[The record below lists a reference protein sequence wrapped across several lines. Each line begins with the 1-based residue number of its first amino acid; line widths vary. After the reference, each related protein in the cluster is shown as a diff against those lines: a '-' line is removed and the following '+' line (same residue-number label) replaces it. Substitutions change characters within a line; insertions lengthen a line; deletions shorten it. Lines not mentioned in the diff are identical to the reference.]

1 MRSLN
6 EAFLKGSGRFN
17 ARIALEDGTEYQGE
31 DIVTL
36 TLNAGAVGAA
46 DRLTLGGAPSAE
58 LKCVL
63 NGNAKSLQ
71 GKQIQLFL
79 GRQGPEGVAEVML
92 GRFTITKVEQSADR
106 TSVTGY
112 DAMTA
117 LLERAYFPS
126 VSGETTAKAVLADIA
141 KTAGIELVLPDD
153 FADVTISEV
162 TTGFTLREMVG
173 YMAALLGAN
182 ARIDSAG
189 RLEVKWFSETEQAL
203 GPEQIYMDGLS
214 LDSEEWTLK
223 KIQCIVATTST
234 NTSVDADG
242 NSVQTSTER
251 RETLTAGGAGG
262 CIALENRWM
271 TQKTLDALYQ
281 MRQNF
286 SYHGG
291 KIKVLGDLAIEPGDI
306 IQVTDQSGNTVRFPV
321 MAQMLEYDGGLKM
334 TLSAYACHEDSTS
347 TTATG
352 PLTRAMERWDAQLA
366 FVRQL
371 EAEHVTATSARID
384 KLKAE
389 NAELA
394 QLTAQ
399 KADISDLTAATAR
412 IDQLDADKLSVK
424 DAEVKYANIDFSNID
439 QASIEHLY
447 ATSGIIKDL
456 TIDGAT
462 ITGELVGVT
471 IKGDL
476 IEGGTVVADKL
487 VVQGENGLYYKLNT
501 DGVSITAEQT
511 EYNSLNGSVITAKS
525 VTAEKISVSDLV
537 AFGADIG
544 GFHITT
550 DAIYSGVKESV
561 DNTTRG
567 VYLDSGGQ
575 LCVGDGTSFLRYR
588 MEEDGSYKLELVI
601 ASNGLTIDSDNFKLT
616 ADGTV
621 TAAAGEIGGFQLKTE
636 RVNGLNRHYLFGGY
650 EQKGK
655 QYGLRLQPSGGTD
668 EWDSQIRFANGGSGV
683 TLEAERYETGEG
695 IRKLNI
701 YGAPVNAVSG
711 LMIGSESV
719 GDFVA
724 VSGTSGGW
732 EYIKYASGL
741 AMMWRNVTAEY
752 SAASVLEKWV
762 SYPFA
767 LQAGVAAF
775 GTLEGVG
782 SNAGAALGWNVKIVP
797 QSDNKNARVFVHN
810 PSGSFGGADAL
821 TVAVLVLG
829 RWK

>member
-1 MRSLN
+1 MRDISDKLQTSAGRYDARLVWEN
-6 EAFLKGSGRFN
+6 GELSGDAIKSIAVTASINGS
-17 ARIALEDGTEYQGE
+17 T
-31 DIVTL
+31 
-36 TLNAGAVGAA
+36 
-46 DRLTLGGAPSAE
+46 DRLTLGATPAAQLTASVVTDE
-58 LKCVL
+58 KLL
-63 NGNAKSLQ
+63 NKRV
-71 GKQIQLFL
+71 QLFL
-79 GRQGPEGVAEVML
+79 SRGGGEISIGVY
-92 GRFTITKVEQSADR
+92 TITSAPAADGVV
-106 TSVTGY
+106 TLTGY
-112 DAMTA
+112 DAMYTA
-117 LLERAYFPS
+117 MEKGYYPTISDA
-126 VSGETTAKAVLADIA
+126 TTARAVLDDVA
-141 KTAGIELVLPDD
+141 KAAGLELVLPDGLD
-153 FADVTISEV
+153 APVSGV
-162 TTGFTLREMVG
+162 QTGSTLREMAG
-173 YMAALLGAN
+173 YMAALLGCS
-182 ARIDSAG
+182 ARIDGTGALRVQWFTDSGVTLDGERIYSGGASLAG
-189 RLEVKWFSETEQAL
+189 EDWV
-203 GPEQIYMDGLS
+203 LS
-214 LDSEEWTLK
+214 KLTCS
-223 KIQCIVATTST
+223 VATRKTT
-234 NTSVDADG
+234 TDADG
-242 NSVQTSTER
+242 ITTQEDTIT
-251 RETLTAGGAGG
+251 TLTSGEGATGVS
-262 CIALENRWM
+262 ISNAFM
-271 TQKTLDALYQ
+271 TQSLLDELYQ
-281 MRQNF
+281 RI
-286 SYHGG
+286 GG
-291 KIKVLGDLAIEPGDI
+291 FAYRAGELSALGDLRLEPGDL
-306 IQVTDQSGNTVRFPV
+306 VTVESGSERVVLPIMSQT
-321 MAQMLEYDGGLKM
+321 LEYDGGLKM
-334 TLSAYACHEDSTS
+334 TLSACAESESDGGGEGVS
-347 TTATG
+347 G
-352 PLTRAMERWDAQLA
+352 PLTQAVERYAAELA
-366 FVRQL
+366 VIRQL
-371 EAEHVTATSARID
+371 D
-384 KLKAE
+384 AE
-389 NAELA
+389 NAKITKA
-394 QLTAQ
+394 QITDL
-399 KADISDLTAATAR
+399 KAGKAEIGDLTAATAR

-487 VVQGENGLYYKLNT
+487 VVQGEDGLYYKLNT

-550 DAIYSGVKESV
+550 DAIYSGVKASA
-561 DNTTRG
+561 DNTARG

-636 RVNGLNRHYLFGGY
+636 LVNGLNRHYLFGGH
-650 EQKGK
+650 EQDGK

-683 TLEAERYETGEG
+683 TLEAERYDTGEG

-719 GDFVA
+719 EDFVT

-741 AMMWRNVTAEY
+741 AMMWCNVTAEY

-762 SYPFA
+762 SYPFT

>member
-71 GKQIQLFL
+71 GKRIQLFL
-79 GRQGPEGVAEVML
+79 GRQIPGDTAEVML
-92 GRFTITKVEQSADR
+92 GRFTITKAEQSADR

-153 FADVTISEV
+153 LADVTISEV
-162 TTGFTLREMVG
+162 TTGLTLREMVG

-251 RETLTAGGAGG
+251 RETLTAGDVGG

-291 KIKVLGDLAIEPGDI
+291 KIKALGDLAIEPGDI
-306 IQVTDQSGNTVRFPV
+306 IQVTDQSGNAVRFPV
-321 MAQMLEYDGGLKM
+321 MTQMLEYDGGLKM

-347 TTATG
+347 TAATG

-371 EAEHVTATSARID
+371 EARS
-384 KLKAE
+384 
-389 NAELA
+389 
-394 QLTAQ
+394 
-399 KADISDLTAATAR
+399 
-412 IDQLDADKLSVK
+412 
-424 DAEVKYANIDFSNID
+424 
-439 QASIEHLY
+439 
-447 ATSGIIKDL
+447 
-456 TIDGAT
+456 
-462 ITGELVGVT
+462 
-471 IKGDL
+471 
-476 IEGGTVVADKL
+476 
-487 VVQGENGLYYKLNT
+487 
-501 DGVSITAEQT
+501 
-511 EYNSLNGSVITAKS
+511 
-525 VTAEKISVSDLV
+525 
-537 AFGADIG
+537 
-544 GFHITT
+544 
-550 DAIYSGVKESV
+550 
-561 DNTTRG
+561 
-567 VYLDSGGQ
+567 
-575 LCVGDGTSFLRYR
+575 
-588 MEEDGSYKLELVI
+588 M
-601 ASNGLTIDSDNFKLT
+601 
-616 ADGTV
+616 
-621 TAAAGEIGGFQLKTE
+621 
-636 RVNGLNRHYLFGGY
+636 
-650 EQKGK
+650 
-655 QYGLRLQPSGGTD
+655 
-668 EWDSQIRFANGGSGV
+668 
-683 TLEAERYETGEG
+683 
-695 IRKLNI
+695 
-701 YGAPVNAVSG
+701 
-711 LMIGSESV
+711 
-719 GDFVA
+719 
-724 VSGTSGGW
+724 
-732 EYIKYASGL
+732 
-741 AMMWRNVTAEY
+741 
-752 SAASVLEKWV
+752 
-762 SYPFA
+762 
-767 LQAGVAAF
+767 
-775 GTLEGVG
+775 
-782 SNAGAALGWNVKIVP
+782 
-797 QSDNKNARVFVHN
+797 
-810 PSGSFGGADAL
+810 
-821 TVAVLVLG
+821 
-829 RWK
+829 

>member
-1 MRSLN
+1 
-6 EAFLKGSGRFN
+6 
-17 ARIALEDGTEYQGE
+17 
-31 DIVTL
+31 
-36 TLNAGAVGAA
+36 
-46 DRLTLGGAPSAE
+46 
-58 LKCVL
+58 
-63 NGNAKSLQ
+63 
-71 GKQIQLFL
+71 
-79 GRQGPEGVAEVML
+79 
-92 GRFTITKVEQSADR
+92 
-106 TSVTGY
+106 
-112 DAMTA
+112 
-117 LLERAYFPS
+117 
-126 VSGETTAKAVLADIA
+126 
-141 KTAGIELVLPDD
+141 
-153 FADVTISEV
+153 
-162 TTGFTLREMVG
+162 
-173 YMAALLGAN
+173 
-182 ARIDSAG
+182 
-189 RLEVKWFSETEQAL
+189 
-203 GPEQIYMDGLS
+203 
-214 LDSEEWTLK
+214 
-223 KIQCIVATTST
+223 
-234 NTSVDADG
+234 
-242 NSVQTSTER
+242 
-251 RETLTAGGAGG
+251 
-262 CIALENRWM
+262 
-271 TQKTLDALYQ
+271 
-281 MRQNF
+281 
-286 SYHGG
+286 
-291 KIKVLGDLAIEPGDI
+291 
-306 IQVTDQSGNTVRFPV
+306 
-321 MAQMLEYDGGLKM
+321 
-334 TLSAYACHEDSTS
+334 
-347 TTATG
+347 
-352 PLTRAMERWDAQLA
+352 MERWDAQLA

-371 EAEHVTATSARID
+371 EAEHVTAASARID

-471 IKGDL
+471 IKGEL

-487 VVQGENGLYYKLNT
+487 VVQGEDGLYYKLNT

-636 RVNGLNRHYLFGGY
+636 RVNGLNRHYLFGGH
-650 EQKGK
+650 EQDGK

-683 TLEAERYETGEG
+683 TLEAERYDTGEG

-711 LMIGSESV
+711 LMIGGESV
-719 GDFVA
+719 EDFVT

-741 AMMWRNVTAEY
+741 AMMWCNVTTKY

-767 LQAGVAAF
+767 LQAGVVAF

>member
-1 MRSLN
+1 MRLLN

-92 GRFTITKVEQSADR
+92 GRFTITKVEQSAER
-106 TSVTGY
+106 SSVTGY

-141 KTAGIELVLPDD
+141 KTAGVELVLPDD
-153 FADVTISEV
+153 LADVTISEV

-291 KIKVLGDLAIEPGDI
+291 KIKALGDLAIEPGDI

-347 TTATG
+347 TTATRLAYPCHG
-352 PLTRAMERWDAQLA
+352 AMGCPACLC
-366 FVRQL
+366 
-371 EAEHVTATSARID
+371 
-384 KLKAE
+384 
-389 NAELA
+389 
-394 QLTAQ
+394 
-399 KADISDLTAATAR
+399 
-412 IDQLDADKLSVK
+412 
-424 DAEVKYANIDFSNID
+424 
-439 QASIEHLY
+439 QA
-447 ATSGIIKDL
+447 
-456 TIDGAT
+456 
-462 ITGELVGVT
+462 V
-471 IKGDL
+471 
-476 IEGGTVVADKL
+476 
-487 VVQGENGLYYKLNT
+487 
-501 DGVSITAEQT
+501 
-511 EYNSLNGSVITAKS
+511 
-525 VTAEKISVSDLV
+525 
-537 AFGADIG
+537 
-544 GFHITT
+544 
-550 DAIYSGVKESV
+550 
-561 DNTTRG
+561 
-567 VYLDSGGQ
+567 
-575 LCVGDGTSFLRYR
+575 
-588 MEEDGSYKLELVI
+588 
-601 ASNGLTIDSDNFKLT
+601 
-616 ADGTV
+616 
-621 TAAAGEIGGFQLKTE
+621 
-636 RVNGLNRHYLFGGY
+636 
-650 EQKGK
+650 
-655 QYGLRLQPSGGTD
+655 
-668 EWDSQIRFANGGSGV
+668 GSG
-683 TLEAERYETGEG
+683 ACDGG
-695 IRKLNI
+695 ICKDR
-701 YGAPVNAVSG
+701 
-711 LMIGSESV
+711 
-719 GDFVA
+719 
-724 VSGTSGGW
+724 
-732 EYIKYASGL
+732 
-741 AMMWRNVTAEY
+741 
-752 SAASVLEKWV
+752 
-762 SYPFA
+762 
-767 LQAGVAAF
+767 
-775 GTLEGVG
+775 
-782 SNAGAALGWNVKIVP
+782 
-797 QSDNKNARVFVHN
+797 
-810 PSGSFGGADAL
+810 
-821 TVAVLVLG
+821 
-829 RWK
+829 

>member
-6 EAFLKGSGRFN
+6 EAFLNVSGRFN
-17 ARIALEDGTEYQGE
+17 ARITLEDGTAYQGE
-31 DIVTL
+31 DIVSL
-36 TLNAGAVGAA
+36 TLNAGVVGST

-58 LKCVL
+58 VKCVL
-63 NGNAKSLQ
+63 NGNAKSLL
-71 GKQIQLFL
+71 GKQIQLGL
-79 GRQGPEGVAEVML
+79 GRQVPEDAAEVML
-92 GRFTITKVEQSADR
+92 GRFTITKAEQSAGR

-117 LLERAYFPS
+117 LLERAYFP
-126 VSGETTAKAVLADIA
+126 VVTSGTTAKAVLTDIA
-141 KTAGIELVLPDD
+141 ETAGLELIIADNL
-153 FADVTISEV
+153 ADVPLPEV
-162 TTGFTLREMVG
+162 TTGLTMREMVG

-182 ARIDSAG
+182 ARIDSEG
-189 RLEVKWFSETEQAL
+189 KLEIKWFSETEQTL

-223 KIQCIVATTST
+223 KIQCSVTTTAT
-234 NTSVDADG
+234 NASVNSDG
-242 NSVQTSTER
+242 DPIQTTTEH
-251 RETLTAGGAGG
+251 RETLISGDAGG
-262 CIALENRWM
+262 CIVLENRWM
-271 TQKTLDALYQ
+271 TQNTLDALYQ
-281 MRQNF
+281 VRKNF
-286 SYHGG
+286 SYRGG
-291 KIKVLGDLAIEPGDI
+291 KVKAIGNLSIEPGDI
-306 IQVTDQSGNTVRFPV
+306 IRVTDQSGNAVRFPV
-321 MAQMLEYDGGLKM
+321 MAQTLEYDGGLKM

-347 TTATG
+347 TAATG

-366 FVRQL
+366 SVRQL
-371 EAEHVTATSARID
+371 ETEHITAASARID

-389 NAELA
+389 NAELV

-399 KADISDLTAATAR
+399 KADIKDLTAATAR

-462 ITGELVGVT
+462 VTGELVGVT

-487 VVQGENGLYYKLNT
+487 VVQGEDGLYYKLNT
-501 DGVSITAEQT
+501 DGASITAEQT
-511 EYNSLNGSVITAKS
+511 EYNSLSGSVITAKS
-525 VTAEKISVSDLV
+525 ITAEKISVSDLV

-544 GFHITT
+544 GFHITM
-550 DAIYSGVKESV
+550 DAIYSGAKASA

-567 VYLDSGGQ
+567 VYLDSSGQ
-575 LCVGDGTSFLRYR
+575 LSVGDGTSFLRYR

-601 ASNGLTIDSDNFKLT
+601 ASNGLTIESDHFKLT

-650 EQKGK
+650 EQEEK

-668 EWDSQIRFANGGSGV
+668 EWDSQIRFVNGSSGV

-695 IRKLNI
+695 IRALNV

-711 LMIGSESV
+711 LMIGHESV

-732 EYIKYASGL
+732 EYIKYSSGL
-741 AMMWRNVTAEY
+741 AMMWCNVTAEY
-752 SAASVLEKWV
+752 SNASVLEKWV

-767 LQAGVAAF
+767 LQAGVSAF
-775 GTLEGVG
+775 GTLESAGN
-782 SNAGAALGWNVKIVP
+782 NAGSAFGWNVKIVP
-797 QSDNKNARVFVHN
+797 QGDNQHARVFVHN

-829 RWK
+829 KWK